1 MNISIPTL
9 AITAVI
15 LLTAC
20 TTPSEPPPP
29 DCSDEGFTIIP
40 TPTRQTDPDLFTP
53 PATPA
58 GGDDAAYC
66 PTAVPVATPAG
77 DVPEQFITTEVVNLS
92 LDIGSQELAATAVGD
107 DMIAVAWISENE
119 GIYVALSRGGNHFQ
133 VRRVDSGRSVS
144 LAFSRANRL
153 HMVYEQDGQILYR
166 AADQGVHPADVT
178 PLIVEDPLHPVTNG
192 RSPQV
197 VVDELNSTRRR
208 AASCKLEQNP
218 HSSCY
223 SGTV

>member
-1 MNISIPTL
+1 MS
-9 AITAVI
+9 
-15 LLTAC
+15 
-20 TTPSEPPPP
+20 
-29 DCSDEGFTIIP
+29 F
-40 TPTRQTDPDLFTP
+40 
-53 PATPA
+53 
-58 GGDDAAYC
+58 Y
-66 PTAVPVATPAG
+66 
-77 DVPEQFITTEVVNLS
+77 S
-92 LDIGSQELAATAVGD
+92 LDIGSQELAVTAVGD